1 MHTELIVA
9 LDVSNIEKTRS
20 LVNELSGI
28 TKYYKIG
35 MHLFTKYGPSIVE
48 EIAKTGCHVFLD
60 LKFMDIPSVAAST
73 VESAASMGAYAVS
86 LHISGGSE
94 MLMRAQKVKQR
105 PKLWGV
111 TVLTSISQNLLN
123 KVGITNSI
131 ENQVELLAS
140 LGVKCG
146 LDGIICSPREI
157 SLVRKCIGPTPDVV
171 TPGIRLAGAAVAH
184 DDQVRTLTPKE
195 ASDAGATY
203 IVVGRPIIEA
213 SDPKQEV
220 ENIRGQLS
228 K

>member
-9 LDVSNIEKTRS
+9 LDVDDIEKARS
-20 LVNELSGI
+20 LVNELSGT

-35 MHLFTKYGPSIVE
+35 MRLFTKYGPSIVE
-48 EIAKTGCHVFLD
+48 EIAKKGCRVFLD
-60 LKFMDIPSVAAST
+60 LKFMDIPSVVAST

-94 MLMRAQKVKQR
+94 MLIAAQEVKQR

-111 TVLTSISQNLLN
+111 TILTSISQNLLN
-123 KVGITNSI
+123 ETGITNSI
-131 ENQVELLAS
+131 ESRVELLAS
-140 LGVKCG
+140 LGIKCG
-146 LDGIICSPREI
+146 LDGIVCSPREI
-157 SLVRKCIGPTPDVV
+157 SLVRKCIGPAQDIV
-171 TPGIRLAGAAVAH
+171 TPGIRLASAAVTH

-220 ENIRGQLS
+220 ENIRGQLR